1 MIEAGAVYRPAAV
14 MLPRAGL
21 IDQVTAQ
28 LLVLVTAAEKVWVC
42 DCVKVTLAGATV
54 TPTGGFRITVAEADF
69 VESATLV
76 AVTMT
81 VWELEIEAGAA
92 YRPAEEIVPTD
103 GLSDQ
108 VTAVLP
114 VLVTVAEKVWV

>member
-54 TPTGGFRITVAEADF
+54 TPIGGFRVTVTEADF

-76 AVTMT
+76 AVTIT

-92 YRPAEEIVPTD
+92 YRPAAVMLPTT
-103 GLSDQ
+103 GLIDQ

-114 VLVTVAEKVWV
+114 VLVTVAVQLWV